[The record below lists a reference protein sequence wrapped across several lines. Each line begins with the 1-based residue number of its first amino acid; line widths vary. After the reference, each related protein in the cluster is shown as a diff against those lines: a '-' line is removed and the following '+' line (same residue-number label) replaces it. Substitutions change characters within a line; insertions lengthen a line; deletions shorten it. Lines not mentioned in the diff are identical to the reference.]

1 MTTTTSAWLRNLGR
15 VLLVILLAS
24 PLLTSCEETNED
36 VVDEYSNWTARND
49 SAFASRLQQAKQAIK
64 AAQTNYGNDWENH
77 CNWRI
82 LRNYTIPTDGTFD
95 TSDSIPV
102 EIIAK
107 GTGTVVPLYSDSV
120 RANYVGRLIPTSGHP
135 NGYLFANTGT
145 SVNEDETFSDKLC
158 TPALLLVSNNVQGF
172 ATALQHM
179 HIGDLWRIYIHP
191 ELGYGESATN
201 SIPKHSMLTF
211 TIQLKGIYRKGQ
223 IAGDW

>member
-1 MTTTTSAWLRNLGR
+1 MTTFKSVWQSILGKA
-15 VLLVILLAS
+15 LMILFLAS
-24 PLLTSCEETNED
+24 PLLTSCEETDENVSNEYD
-36 VVDEYSNWTARND
+36 NWTTRND
-49 SAFASRLQQAKQAIK
+49 SAFSSRLSQAKKAIK
-64 AAQTNYGNDWENH
+64 AAQTNYGSDWENH

-179 HIGDLWRIYIHP
+179 HIGDHWRIYIHP
-191 ELGYGESATN
+191 ELGYGESAT
-201 SIPKHSMLTF
+201 STIPKHSMLTF